1 MANKNLKKYEIK
13 TKNAFTL
20 IEIMV
25 VVALIGIISLV
36 WLNFNFNKRADLEKI
51 DRINNKFM
59 EIIDNAK
66 INSITGKWI
75 YVWTTPKILIN
86 PDLISINV
94 STGQIITR
102 YFSWNISWF
111 TQIWTWEV
119 LKYPFYYDDKYEIKS
134 FSWSK
139 KDWTST
145 LLKELQIDFAWDSI
159 SLSWTDISWNPVSDL
174 IQFQIDLG
182 YRKNFKSLKFDKRN
196 ALIKKV
202 GN

>member
-36 WLNFNFNKRADLEKI
+36 GLNFNFNKRADLEKI

-66 INSITGKWI
+66 INSITGKGI
-75 YVWTTPKILIN
+75 YVGTTPKILIN

-102 YFSWNISWF
+102 YFSGNISGF
-111 TQIWTWEV
+111 TQIGTGEV

-134 FSWSK
+134 FSGSK
-139 KDWTST
+139 KDGTST
-145 LLKELQIDFAWDSI
+145 LLKELQIDFAGDSI
-159 SLSWTDISWNPVSDL
+159 SLSGTDISGNPVSDL